1 MDLANFFVCLYFFF
15 GGGKVFIVS
24 LECNILRLHAL
35 SHIHKV
41 SLFLFLFFQKMH
53 WQGFKLFMKCIYS
66 HMQKRS
72 WLCSRFVCV
81 CVCVYVYM
89 FFTEV
94 SPEAEG
100 GPGIQKSHNKY
111 LLNEQERS
119 SWLFLVITFHCHIW
133 MNFDVGYQKV
143 VESFSLKYLYCPII
157 QYGSHQLHAI
167 SMLQDTY
174 NITKSH

>member
-1 MDLANFFVCLYFFF
+1 MQHLKVTCFKSHTQSISVFVFCFF
-15 GGGKVFIVS
+15 K
-24 LECNILRLHAL
+24 
-35 SHIHKV
+35 
-41 SLFLFLFFQKMH
+41 
-53 WQGFKLFMKCIYS
+53 KCIDKDSNYS
-66 HMQKRS
+66 WNASTVTCKRDPGCVQG
-72 WLCSRFVCV
+72 LCVCV
-81 CVCVYVYM
+81 CVCVYVYV